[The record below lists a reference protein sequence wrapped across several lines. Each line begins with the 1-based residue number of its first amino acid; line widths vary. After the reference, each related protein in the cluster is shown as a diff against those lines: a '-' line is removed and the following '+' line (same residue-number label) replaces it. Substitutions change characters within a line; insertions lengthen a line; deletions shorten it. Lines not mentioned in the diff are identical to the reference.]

1 MLHKWVILR
10 ASGGTAAAAAASRGF
25 LKLCVS
31 VLTASD
37 PTPGFARELSPPLS
51 EAPMTAAA
59 ADSDSLVRRT
69 TSRESVLETLSIGG
83 REDVDANLW
92 MPGGVQRQLASL
104 ELYLYRVE
112 DIPPGAHD

>member
-37 PTPGFARELSPPLS
+37 PTPGFARELSPPLP
-51 EAPMTAAA
+51 EAPTIA

-69 TSRESVLETLSIGG
+69 TSKESVLETLSICG

-104 ELYLYRVE
+104 ELVLYRVE